1 MAALGDASA
10 RILAFDFGTSG
21 VTVGLYNPGSNKMEA
36 FGEGSYQDRTGLEN
50 DRWIEQDPRDW
61 VTGMVEAM
69 ASLRKRVSLDKVEI
83 LGIGIG
89 GHMHALAVLDEKNEP
104 ALDEQ
109 GKLIR
114 GGVMWNDPRG
124 EEEGQAL
131 SKAFDEP
138 IPARLTASRVRWF
151 AANHATAWQNRVKR
165 VAVPSSFIALILTG
179 SFGVGPGDAS
189 GMVGQLDGAGS
200 VSDAKLKAIDP
211 LLPGRM
217 PRIGKAGEV
226 LGKLNASGAKLLGLP
241 EGIPVAYPEG
251 DQPIGMVASGCVLP
265 GQASISLGNSVVF
278 NAVGTSPILTER
290 GAIDSFRTATGD
302 HLLMTCVTSGTVV
315 FDQVVELFRP
325 IWPKEKSLDELRS
338 WLTDE
343 AAAVPP
349 GCYGVVA
356 LPFYLGEG
364 VFRQPNAFASLLGFH
379 RKQLTAGVL
388 TRASMEATSL
398 VMRYGYDQMKRSGLR
413 PVERL
418 VLSGGGSQSTLWPQI
433 IADVFGVPVVKP
445 QDAHEA
451 ATRGSAYL
459 ALFMVQQQ
467 AGNKQSLAELVAER
481 VQTSSPIQ
489 PRLDVTKVYEAMLSA
504 MFKAR
509 DQVSPLYDEP
519 WFHGG
524 AGK

>member
-1 MAALGDASA
+1 MAALGDPSA

-21 VTVGLYNPGSNKMEA
+21 VTVGLYNPQTNQMEA
-36 FGEGSYQDRTGLEN
+36 FGEGAYQDRTGLKN

-61 VTGMVEAM
+61 VQGMVEAV
-69 ASLRKRVSLDKVEI
+69 AALRNQVDLDAVQI

-89 GHMHALAVLDEKNEP
+89 GHMHALVVLDKDNQP
-104 ALDEQ
+104 VLNDKGALV
-109 GKLIR
+109 R

-124 EEEGQAL
+124 EAEGQAL
-131 SKAFDEP
+131 SKLFGEP

-151 AANHATAWQNRVKR
+151 AENHVASWQAQVHR
-165 VAVPSSFIALILTG
+165 VAVPSTYIALALTG
-179 SFGVGPGDAS
+179 SFGIGPGEGS
-189 GMVGQLDGAGS
+189 GMVGQLDATGA
-200 VSDAKLKAIDP
+200 VSEEKLKQIDP
-211 LLPGRM
+211 LLPSRM
-217 PRIGKAGEV
+217 PAIGKAGEV
-226 LGKLNASGAKLLGLP
+226 LGKLNAAGAKLLGLP

-251 DQPIGMVASGCVLP
+251 DQPIGMVASGCVQP

-290 GAIDSFRTATGD
+290 GAIDSFRTASGD

-325 IWPKEKSLDELRS
+325 LWPKERSLDELRC

-349 GCYGVVA
+349 GSNGVVA

-364 VFRQPNAFASLLGFH
+364 VFRQPQAFGSLLGFH

-398 VMRYGYDQMKRSGLR
+398 VMRYGYDQMKRCGLR

-418 VLSGGGSQSTLWPQI
+418 VLSGGGSQNTLWPQI

-451 ATRGSAYL
+451 ATRGAAYL

-467 AGNKQSLAELVAER
+467 AGNGQTLAELVAER

-489 PRLDVTKVYEAMLSA
+489 PRAEVSAVYDQMLPAMLR
-504 MFKAR
+504 AR
-509 DQVSPLYDEP
+509 EQVSPLYDEP
-519 WFHGG
+519 WFS
-524 AGK
+524 AQ